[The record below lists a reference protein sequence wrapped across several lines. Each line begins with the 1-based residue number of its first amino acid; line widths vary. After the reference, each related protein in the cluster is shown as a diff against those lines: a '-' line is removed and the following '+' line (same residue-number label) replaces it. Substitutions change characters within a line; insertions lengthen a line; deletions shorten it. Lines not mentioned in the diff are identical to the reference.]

1 MFEKILK
8 AFGLTKKSFSTGG
21 GSILNMLRSG
31 AERSDLD
38 YYEGW
43 IYACVNKIAE
53 GFAQI
58 DWELYQMKGKEV
70 VEVEEHALLS
80 LLNRFNPKY
89 TRFDSLQLMAIYY
102 KLFGHCPLLMMFDGT
117 KKAPSELWVV
127 PPQYLSVAT
136 KDEEGYPLTYRYT
149 VGGKTQTIDASR
161 ILDIRNPDPASP
173 DKAFGI
179 IKPIRPVADGDYY
192 AKLWNKTLLLNQAQ
206 PTGVITVPN
215 GIEDAEAKA
224 LRAMIE
230 ETYAGFEN
238 AHKIAIL
245 KNGATLTPFSLSP
258 TDMDFSNLRDK
269 NQQEICA
276 MFGVPKILLGL
287 DSGYNRA
294 TAETAEMVFA
304 KYTLKPMLTKIIEQM
319 NEFLVPLF
327 GANLWLDFENPVP
340 TDKEFELKEKE
351 IGWNKWLTTNEI
363 RRDEGRPEL
372 SGGDVIYGSI
382 VSVPMIGVGGTK
394 SEHNHEHF
402 QMKLENP
409 RKGVAYVKQIKIMKK
424 VMSRDYRLKQYGVD
438 IADRVEQKMLF
449 KSGGI
454 KFKLLIKTDE
464 GAKKKA
470 KEVNFTAEQ
479 KLEWWEKTI
488 ERKRKVEGQWK
499 SKMIGL
505 FDKQKAEILANIEA
519 SDDFKGLKTKATKQ
533 KIDDLLFDYDE
544 QVKTTISVIKPE
556 YYNSLIAGAELASN
570 LIGEEPINIL
580 SIPKCVEWL
589 NKVADKYGEDMVDTT
604 RADVSRIFETALS
617 EGQSNYQVQ
626 EQISSYFDNIGT
638 YRAEMISRTESARSL
653 TASQGFTWQE
663 YGFKSVE
670 WYAEPTACEVC
681 QGLALDSWTVKDA
694 QSGTIEYSH
703 PNCECRFLP
712 LE

>member
-8 AFGLTKKSFSTGG
+8 AFGLTRKSFSNGG

-43 IYACVNKIAE
+43 VYACVNKIAD
-53 GFAQI
+53 GFAQV

-70 VEVEEHALLS
+70 VEIEEHPLLG

-89 TRFDSLQLMAIYY
+89 TRFDSLELMAIYY
-102 KLFGHCPLLMMFDGT
+102 KLFGHCPLLMIYDGV
-117 KKAPSELWVV
+117 KKAPSELWVI
-127 PPQYLSVAT
+127 PPQYLSVVA
-136 KDEEGYPLTYRYT
+136 KDEDGYPITYRYT
-149 VGGKTQTIDASR
+149 VNGKFQNIDASR

-206 PTGVITVPN
+206 PTGVITVPA

-327 GANLWLDFENPVP
+327 GTGLWLDFQNPVP
-340 TDKEFELKEKE
+340 SDKDFELKEKE

-363 RRDEGRPEL
+363 RREEGRPEL
-372 SGGDVIYGSI
+372 IGGDVIYGSL
-382 VSVPMIGVGGTK
+382 VNVPQIGVGGTK
-394 SEHNHEHF
+394 SEHQEQF
-402 QMKLENP
+402 QMKLETP
-409 RKGVAYVKQIKIMKK
+409 RRGVSYVIQSKISKRIRA
-424 VMSRDYRLKQYGVD
+424 RDYRLKQYGVD
-438 IADRVEQKMLF
+438 VADRFVSKMKNKENTVL
-449 KSGGI
+449 KVLVLKG
-454 KFKLLIKTDE
+454 DE
-464 GAKKKA
+464 VKKKS
-470 KEVNFTAEQ
+470 KQLIFTAEQ
-479 KLEWWEKTI
+479 KLEWWYKTI
-488 ERKRKVEGQWK
+488 ESKRKVEGQWK

-505 FDKQKAEILANIEA
+505 FDKQKAEILANLERSEA
-519 SDDFKGLKTKATKQ
+519 FKGVKMKATKQ
-533 KIDDLLFDYDE
+533 KIDELLFDEDE
-544 QVKTTISVIKPE
+544 AVKTTISIIKPE

-589 NKVADKYGEDMVDTT
+589 NKVADKYGEGMVETT
-604 RADVSRIFETALS
+604 RTDVSRIFETALS
-617 EGQSNYQVQ
+617 EGQSNYAVQ
-626 EQISSYFDNIGT
+626 QQIETYFGDIAK
-638 YRAEMISRTESARSL
+638 YRAEMIARTESARSL
-653 TASQGFTWQE
+653 TASQGFVWDT
-663 YGFKSVE
+663 YGFKKVE
-670 WYAEPTACEVC
+670 WYAEPTACETC
-681 QGLALDSWTVKDA
+681 QALANEDWSVKDA
-694 QSGTIEYSH
+694 QLGTIEYSH

>member
-8 AFGLTKKSFSTGG
+8 AFGLTRKSFSNGG

-31 AERSDLD
+31 ADRSDLD

-43 IYACVNKIAE
+43 VYACVNKIAE
-53 GFAQI
+53 GFAQV

-70 VEVEEHALLS
+70 VEVEEHPLLG

-89 TRFDSLQLMAIYY
+89 TRFDSLELMAIYY
-102 KLFGHCPLLMMFDGT
+102 KLFGHCPLLMIYDGV
-117 KKAPSELWVV
+117 KKAPSELWVI
-127 PPQYLSVAT
+127 PPQYLSVVA
-136 KDEEGYPLTYRYT
+136 KDEDGYPITYRYT
-149 VGGKTQTIDASR
+149 VNGKFQNIDASR

-327 GANLWLDFENPVP
+327 GQGLWLDFQNPVP
-340 TDKEFELKEKE
+340 SDKDFELKEKE

-363 RRDEGRPEL
+363 RREEGRPEL
-372 SGGDVIYGSI
+372 IGGDVIYGSL
-382 VSVPMIGVGGTK
+382 VNVPQIGVGGTK
-394 SEHNHEHF
+394 SEHQEQF

-409 RKGVAYVKQIKIMKK
+409 RRGVSYVIQSKISKRIRA
-424 VMSRDYRLKQYGVD
+424 RDYRLKQYGVD
-438 IADRVEQKMLF
+438 VADRFVSKMKNKENTVL
-449 KSGGI
+449 KVLVLKG
-454 KFKLLIKTDE
+454 DE
-464 GAKKKA
+464 VKKKS
-470 KEVNFTAEQ
+470 KQLIFTAEQ
-479 KLEWWEKTI
+479 KLEWWYKTI
-488 ERKRKVEGQWK
+488 ESKRKVEGQWK

-505 FDKQKAEILANIEA
+505 FDKQKAEILANLERSEA
-519 SDDFKGLKTKATKQ
+519 FKGVKMKATKQ
-533 KIDDLLFDYDE
+533 KIDELLFDEDE
-544 QVKTTISVIKPE
+544 AIKTTISIIKPE

-589 NKVADKYGEDMVDTT
+589 NKVADKYGEGMVETT
-604 RADVSRIFETALS
+604 RTDVSRIFETALS

-626 EQISSYFDNIGT
+626 QQIETYFGDIAK
-638 YRAEMISRTESARSL
+638 YRAEMIARTESARSL
-653 TASQGFTWQE
+653 TASQGFVWDT
-663 YGFKSVE
+663 YGFKKVE
-670 WYAEPTACEVC
+670 WYAEPTACETC
-681 QGLALDSWTVKDA
+681 QALANEDWSVKDA
-694 QSGTIEYSH
+694 QLGTIEYSH